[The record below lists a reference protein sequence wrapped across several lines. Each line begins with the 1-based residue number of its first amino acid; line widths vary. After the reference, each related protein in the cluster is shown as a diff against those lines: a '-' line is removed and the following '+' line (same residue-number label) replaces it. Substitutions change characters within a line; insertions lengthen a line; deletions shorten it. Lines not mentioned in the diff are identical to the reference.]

1 MLWTARLRDERTGA
15 TGTLRTRGIL
25 AAVTVC
31 MAVLATSAM
40 AAGTNL
46 LTNGDFEAS
55 GGSLAGWKGQN
66 GTLSLV
72 PGDEARTPRR

>member
-1 MLWTARLRDERTGA
+1 
-15 TGTLRTRGIL
+15 
-25 AAVTVC
+25 

-46 LTNGDFEAS
+46 LYNGDFEGS
-55 GGSLAGWKGQN
+55 GGGSLAGWKGQN

-72 PGDEARTPRR
+72 AGRRTARTPRR